1 MVSFNPEKKRA
12 YDKQRYSKQK
22 EEYIKLN
29 PYYIP
34 VRTQQRLKRE
44 ALLGTKETN
53 SPNITAD
60 FMTDLLLGTN
70 I

>member
-1 MVSFNPEKKRA
+1 MPFNPEMKKK

-44 ALLGTKETN
+44 ALLGKKETN
-53 SPNITAD
+53 SPNINFD
-60 FMTDLLLGTN
+60 FMTDILLENN

>member
-1 MVSFNPEKKRA
+1 MTFNPEMKKK
-12 YDKQRYSKQK
+12 YDKQRYTKQK

-29 PYYIP
+29 PYYVP

-44 ALLGTKETN
+44 ALLGKKETN
-53 SPNITAD
+53 SPNINFD
-60 FMTDLLLGTN
+60 FMTDILLGNN